1 MPRNYIHGKA
11 MSQWER
17 KDSDKQFVRKVRS
30 IWFSLQ
36 LWHWIFFLLLWF
48 ARLRVDLGN
57 CYRKKSSSTAIIE
70 AKKEKF
76 TLAAPC
82 ILPRA
87 LVFGIAQEIFC
98 FSVNGKW
105 KSFDNHMNTFDWNFK
120 MKVFVYPSW
129 KPFSPFLLDI
139 FSYLITEDQEEFSME
154 LSKRTLLTS

>member
-1 MPRNYIHGKA
+1 MPKNYTRGKA

-57 CYRKKSSSTAIIE
+57 CYKKKSSSAAIIE
-70 AKKEKF
+70 TKKEKF
-76 TLAAPC
+76 TLVAPG
-82 ILPRA
+82 ILPPA
-87 LVFGIAQEIFC
+87 PVFGIAQEIFC

-105 KSFDNHMNTFDWNFK
+105 KSFDNHMNTFDWNLK
-120 MKVFVYPSW
+120 MKVFAYPSW
-129 KPFSPFLLDI
+129 KSFSPFLLDI
-139 FSYLITEDQEEFSME
+139 FRYLITEDQEEYSME
-154 LSKRTLLTS
+154 LSKRTLLAS